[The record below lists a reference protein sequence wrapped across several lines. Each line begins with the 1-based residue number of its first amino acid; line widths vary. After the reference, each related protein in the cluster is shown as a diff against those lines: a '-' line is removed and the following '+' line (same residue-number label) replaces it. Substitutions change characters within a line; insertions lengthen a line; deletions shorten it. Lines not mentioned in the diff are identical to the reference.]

1 MPWTVTTLYR
11 TCVWPRVHRCW
22 ATRAPTN
29 PNPNPYSNP
38 TNQVLGN
45 ACSDAF
51 DQAAAQTRAQLRG
64 TVVLRQLLRLLGTT
78 ERTSLLQPQPQ
89 P

>member
-1 MPWTVTTLYR
+1 MQAATRVVQAATLHAVDCDHVIPHVCVTT
-11 TCVWPRVHRCW
+11 C
-22 ATRAPTN
+22 A
-29 PNPNPYSNP
+29 
-38 TNQVLGN
+38 QVLGN

>member
-1 MPWTVTTLYR
+1 MPWDVTTLYR
-11 TCVWPRVHRCW
+11 TCVLPRVHRCW

-29 PNPNPYSNP
+29 PNPNPNSNP
-38 TNQVLGN
+38 NQVLGN

-51 DQAAAQTRAQLRG
+51 DQAAAETRAQLRG